1 MPKESSESIKLE
13 SLLQT
18 EKHISPQEISDFD
31 HNRRIKRETLY
42 LTRRPKATTLKFIRA
57 CIYFLEQCLD
67 FSLSHLSTLFYLV
80 IFLLIWCFL
89 RHTEGSHL
97 LLMNDIQFCIE
108 YVVWWLGLG
117 ILSSIGLGSG
127 LQSGILFLFPHIIK
141 VSLAATTCKTLDFD
155 SSSDMWFQKPE
166 SLFKCPSLTSDS
178 APVTFFGI
186 WKKVILVCFL
196 QSAGTAIG
204 EIPPYWMTKA
214 AREAALKAKYENEQE
229 IPEELEANSTFS
241 LVNKG
246 KVFLLWLLQIYGFYG
261 VLLMASY
268 PNIAFDL
275 CGIACGHF
283 LMPFWTFFLAT
294 FIGSFSTFFFIF
306 VITVF
311 VGKAIIRNTYQSFF
325 YVMMCR

>member
-1 MPKESSESIKLE
+1 MPKESNESIKLE
-13 SLLQT
+13 SLLLHP
-18 EKHISPQEISDFD
+18 EKQVSPQEISDFD

-42 LTRRPKATTLKFIRA
+42 LTRRPKATSVKFIRA
-57 CIYFLEQCLD
+57 CIYFLQQCLA
-67 FSLSHLSTLFYLV
+67 FALSHSSTFFYFV
-80 IFLLIWCFL
+80 IFLFIWLFL
-89 RHTEGSHL
+89 RRIEGAHL
-97 LLMNDIQFCIE
+97 LLMNDIQFSIE
-108 YVVWWLGLG
+108 YIVWWLGLG

-141 VSLAATTCKTLDFD
+141 VSLAATTCKTLDFE

-166 SLFKCPSLTSDS
+166 NLFKCPPLTPDS
-178 APVTFFGI
+178 TPVTFFGI
-186 WKKVILVCFL
+186 WKKIILVCFL

-214 AREAALKAKYENEQE
+214 AREAALKAQYENEQE
-229 IPEELEANSTFS
+229 IPEELEANSSFS
-241 LVNKG
+241 LINQG
-246 KVFLLWLLQIYGFYG
+246 KVFLLWLLRNYGFYG

-294 FIGSFSTFFFIF
+294 FIGSFPTFLCSFLLLLFF
-306 VITVF
+306 
-311 VGKAIIRNTYQSFF
+311 
-325 YVMMCR
+325 